1 VLAQTC
7 EPCEVM
13 CAQSVAWRERSV
25 GTSSDRRFPGT
36 RSSRIPGQVGPWPPP
51 FFLASALSITFS
63 DMLRA
68 AQAAFPRSCNLP
80 VYTSTTHDAGV
91 RLGLGLV
98 SIAMNRRPWP
108 APVLGLHAVGRQR
121 GALCACIAV

>member
-13 CAQSVAWRERSV
+13 CTQSVAWQERSV
-25 GTSSDRRFPGT
+25 GTSSDRRFSGT

-51 FFLASALSITFS
+51 SFLASALSITFS

-68 AQAAFPRSCNLP
+68 ARQPSGGRVTFL
-80 VYTSTTHDAGV
+80 STLL
-91 RLGLGLV
+91 RLMTLALGQDWASFQL
-98 SIAMNRRPWP
+98 
-108 APVLGLHAVGRQR
+108 Q
-121 GALCACIAV
+121 